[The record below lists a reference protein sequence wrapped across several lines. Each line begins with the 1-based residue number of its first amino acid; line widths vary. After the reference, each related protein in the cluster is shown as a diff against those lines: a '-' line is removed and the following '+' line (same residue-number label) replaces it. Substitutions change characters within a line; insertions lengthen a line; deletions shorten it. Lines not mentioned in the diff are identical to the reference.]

1 MTITRE
7 NIISAVKKTFPNSD
21 ISTILSIL
29 DLYGTESY
37 EREIERVKMA
47 IITLSEGSED
57 KLLYFIQI
65 AKTDY
70 RDVLCWVD
78 TKPLTETEGEQQRK
92 AARQLIKMWGKRN

>member
-1 MTITRE
+1 MTIARE
-7 NIISAVKKTFPNSD
+7 NIISVVKKTFPNSD

-37 EREIERVKMA
+37 EREIERVRMA
-47 IITLSEGSED
+47 IITLSEGCED
-57 KLLYFIQI
+57 KLLYFLQI

-78 TKPLTETEGEQQRK
+78 MKPLTEAEGEQQRK
-92 AARQLIKMWGKRN
+92 AAGQLIEMWGKRN